1 MPRLLERICLKYL
14 NKKYVLLQKDKLTY
28 YHDLL
33 YTYHNADFLKDPKF
47 QAAYALSKSMDSEGL
62 LKNYDIEWR
71 IHVLCWAAEY
81 ASNLE
86 GDFIDFGC
94 RTGIFARAIH
104 HFIDLRSLN
113 KKYYMLDTFSGLDSR
128 FSSGDELNSSLN
140 VFYKKE
146 NTEQLYN
153 SVLMSF
159 AKFPVKVIK
168 GAVPETLSQVDT
180 TKLAFVSVDMN
191 SVEPEVAA
199 LEFCWHKLVPGGI
212 IVLDDYGYNNQF
224 NAQKKA
230 HDKFAESKG
239 VNVLNVPTCQGI
251 IIKPR

>member
-1 MPRLLERICLKYL
+1 
-14 NKKYVLLQKDKLTY
+14 
-28 YHDLL
+28 
-33 YTYHNADFLKDPKF
+33 
-47 QAAYALSKSMDSEGL
+47 
-62 LKNYDIEWR
+62 
-71 IHVLCWAAEY
+71 
-81 ASNLE
+81 
-86 GDFIDFGC
+86 
-94 RTGIFARAIH
+94 
-104 HFIDLRSLN
+104 LN
-113 KKYYMLDTFSGLDSR
+113 KKYYMLDTFSGLNSR
-128 FSSGDELNSSLN
+128 FSSGNELNSSLN
-140 VFYKKE
+140 VFYKQE

-180 TKLAFVSVDMN
+180 TKLSFVSIDMN
-191 SVEPEVAA
+191 SIEPEVAA

-230 HDKFAESKG
+230 HDKFAETKG